1 MLVKIHKR
9 VFMNY
14 IKGKIKKL
22 IFYSKESGF
31 VVALFRVKESNV
43 LEIGSNKT
51 ITITGSFLDP
61 SIDVAMTLYGDYKK
75 NDKWGMQ
82 FVVESYEVDK
92 PTTKEAIIDFLSS
105 PFIEGCGEV
114 TAKRIVEAFGE
125 KSLDIIKNDK
135 EKLLEIEGLTEK
147 RAEKIHA
154 SLINYD
160 KSGDTI
166 LKLQNLGFS
175 IEECYRIYNYFKDEI
190 DEVLANDFY
199 RISEIV
205 DFRKV
210 DSIYVNNYG
219 DKSDARVF
227 ACILESMRILS
238 FANGDTFYY
247 ADEIRSTILKEFYIE
262 LTEDVFLE
270 CLDYLEN
277 NNDIIRLD
285 KRIYLKEYYEKEC
298 NIAKCLKKI
307 DSKAPKL
314 FYNIDEKLKD
324 LEEKLKIDYN
334 ETQEKAIKSALN
346 NNITII
352 SGGPGTGK
360 TTIIN
365 AIVKL
370 YIEKEKLGP
379 ADIMETIA
387 LLAPTGRAAKKMN
400 SSTGIPAYTIHR
412 YLKWYKDSNEFVYNE
427 YNKTHHKLI
436 IVDEVSMID
445 VDLFNALLNG
455 ISSNV
460 KLILVGDTF
469 QLPSVGPGL
478 VLNDLIDSDF
488 FNYVPLN
495 QIYRQSD
502 NSYIPFL
509 AKEIKSNDLSE
520 EFLTKKDD
528 YNFVQV
534 DSSNIKSA
542 IKQITDISLEKGL
555 DERSVQVLAPMYKGE
570 AGIDALNSTL
580 QEIYNPPER
589 HKDEVIYGEYI
600 YREGDKVL
608 QLVNDLDNN
617 VFNGDIGFIES
628 INGNK
633 IIINF
638 DGNRVEYDKKDLK
651 QIKHAYAISIHKSQ
665 GSEFT
670 HVLMPISK
678 SYYKMLYNKLI
689 YTGVSR
695 AKKSL
700 TLVGDAIAF
709 QRAVG
714 NNYSSGRK
722 TSLKEQITMVYNN

>member
-700 TLVGDAIAF
+700 TIIGDPSSFI
-709 QRAVG
+709 RAVS
-714 NNYSSGRK
+714 NNYSKERR
-722 TSLKEQITMVYNN
+722 TSLKEFLQSNYDI

>member
-285 KRIYLKEYYEKEC
+285 KRIYLKGYYEKEC

-700 TLVGDAIAF
+700 TLVGDAAAF

>member
-509 AKEIKSNDLSE
+509 AKEIKNNDLSE

-570 AGIDALNSTL
+570 AGIDALNSAL

-617 VFNGDIGFIES
+617 VFNGDIGFIEG

-700 TLVGDAIAF
+700 TLVGDAMAF

-722 TSLKEQITMVYNN
+722 TSLKEQITMVYNS

>member
-31 VVALFRVKESNV
+31 VVALFRVKESN
-43 LEIGSNKT
+43 LNEINNKT

-154 SLINYD
+154 SLVNYD

-199 RISEIV
+199 RISEVV

-219 DKSDARVF
+219 DKTDARIY
-227 ACILESMRILS
+227 ACILESMKILS
-238 FANGDTFYY
+238 FTSGDTFYY
-247 ADEIRSTILKEFYIE
+247 ADEIKGVLLKEFYIE

-307 DSKAPKL
+307 DSKNPKM
-314 FYNIDEKLKD
+314 FYNIDEKLKE

-509 AKEIKSNDLSE
+509 AKEIKNNDLSE

-534 DSSNIKSA
+534 DSNNIKSA
-542 IKQITDISLEKGL
+542 IKQITDISLLKGL
-555 DERSVQVLAPMYKGE
+555 DERNVQVLAPMYKGD
-570 AGIDALNSTL
+570 AGIDALNNAL
-580 QEIYNPPER
+580 QEIYNPSER
-589 HKDEVIYGEYI
+589 GKEEVIYGEYI

-628 INGNK
+628 IAGNK

-638 DGNRVEYDKKDLK
+638 DGNKVEYDKKDLK

-670 HVLMPISK
+670 HVILPISK

-700 TLVGDAIAF
+700 TLVGDPVAF

-722 TSLKEQITMVYNN
+722 TSLKEQITMVYNS